1 LADFYRRMQLPAPE
15 IAQVAARQIP
25 KAERRLLV
33 HDRDMTPTLES
44 AHGRALHLRV
54 LDCAVDEGVVRRL
67 VALMLDGVDIP
78 VEMGAIRIFLGRLPA
93 QARQAVLAQREPLG
107 AVLRRTGVAHYSR
120 PVAYFRV
127 AADGLIRDALQLNR
141 RRVLY
146 GRRNTIWDAA
156 DAPLAEVVEILPPC
170 KKTGHLE
177 IDCG

>member
-1 LADFYRRMQLPAPE
+1 
-15 IAQVAARQIP
+15 
-25 KAERRLLV
+25 
-33 HDRDMTPTLES
+33 
-44 AHGRALHLRV
+44 
-54 LDCAVDEGVVRRL
+54 
-67 VALMLDGVDIP
+67 
-78 VEMGAIRIFLGRLPA
+78 
-93 QARQAVLAQREPLG
+93 
-107 AVLRRTGVAHYSR
+107 VAHYSR